1 MLFYDAE
8 TIGRDSFY
16 MSMIKLE
23 EKSLSA
29 LYGIQTFRLGK
40 PYFESKKNVMVFLH
54 PHEAEMYEFDLKNNL

>member
-16 MSMIKLE
+16 LSMIQLE

-29 LYGIQTFRLGK
+29 LYGIQIFRLGK

-54 PHEAEMYEFDLKNNL
+54 PYEAEIYEFDLKNNL